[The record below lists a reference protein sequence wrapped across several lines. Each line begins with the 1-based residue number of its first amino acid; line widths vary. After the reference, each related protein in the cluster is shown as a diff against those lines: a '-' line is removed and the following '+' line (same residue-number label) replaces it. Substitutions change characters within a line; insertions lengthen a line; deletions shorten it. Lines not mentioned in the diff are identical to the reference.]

1 MYVWIINC
9 KSTVVNLGLGHG
21 HWLILILPLCME
33 WYMVHVE
40 PLVLVHLVLQSSLS
54 LVVPMYLPFGGPF
67 CSLIVPSASIFLNKD
82 NEAEVTI

>member
-1 MYVWIINC
+1 
-9 KSTVVNLGLGHG
+9 
-21 HWLILILPLCME
+21 
-33 WYMVHVE
+33 MVHVE